1 MLLLFAGQKCLM
13 LFYVLL
19 YAFVFFK
26 ILNKVSFDVII
37 YRFN

>member
-19 YAFVFFK
+19 HAFVF
-26 ILNKVSFDVII
+26 LNFEKSEL
-37 YRFN
+37 

>member
-19 YAFVFFK
+19 YAFVFFNFEK
-26 ILNKVSFDVII
+26 SEL
-37 YRFN
+37 

>member
-13 LFYVLL
+13 LFYVLPL
-19 YAFVFFK
+19 FFL
-26 ILNKVSFDVII
+26 ILKKVSFDVII

>member
-19 YAFVFFK
+19 YAFVFL
-26 ILNKVSFDVII
+26 ILKKVGFDVII